1 MNNSGGSKGAVST
14 GQMLVDRGP
23 VFDNGYKSRKVVHSR
38 KGVMRPT
45 KKHRKPR
52 FL

>member
-1 MNNSGGSKGAVST
+1 MNNSGGKGPSST
-14 GQMLVDRGP
+14 GQMLADRGP
-23 VFDNGYKSRKVVHSR
+23 VFDNGFKSRKVVHSR